1 MNPFFKAI
9 LLLICGVTALR
20 AQVVGASMAL
30 EGRAAITRAA
40 TYLLAHQR
48 ENGSWE
54 DSPALTSLSGQSLL
68 AANSF
73 LEDEGMALATA
84 RALSYVRTSPVD
96 STWREAVRL
105 RLLLE
110 AEAQTDETALRE
122 ALSRLAKL
130 PPSPEGTVWLADA
143 LLQCASRLKATV
155 PAVDTAKTPHTAAER
170 LALAV
175 ITANHTDTSL
185 KTLYSAAR
193 NTNPFSATLPELYWA
208 ARSFQACNDADA
220 FPYDNWKADIL
231 SALFDRQR
239 GNGAWQK
246 NSQSDAQT
254 IQDTSLAI
262 QTIIICLN

>member
-1 MNPFFKAI
+1 MNSILKAI
-9 LLLICGVTALR
+9 LLLICVVTALR

-40 TYLLAHQR
+40 AYLLAHQR

-54 DSPALTSLSGQSLL
+54 NSPALTSLSGQSLL

-84 RALSYVRTSPVD
+84 RALSYVRTAPVD
-96 STWREAVRL
+96 SDWREAVRL
-105 RLLLE
+105 RLPLE
-110 AEAQTDETALRE
+110 SEAQTDETALHE
-122 ALSRLAKL
+122 AAARLAKIA
-130 PPSPEGTVWLADA
+130 PPPEGVIWLADA
-143 LLQCASRLKATV
+143 MLQCASRLKTTV
-155 PAVDTAKTPHTAAER
+155 PAVNTANTPHTAAER

-193 NTNPFSATLPELYWA
+193 TINPFSATLSELFWA
-208 ARSFQACNDADA
+208 ARSFQACNDAEA

-231 SALFDRQR
+231 SALLDRQR
-239 GNGAWQK
+239 GNGAWQP
-246 NSQSDAQT
+246 SDQRAAQV